1 MKPVLEVGAQRRS
14 LFLNRVSGLL
24 FLEGKP
30 ARLLRHTSSMM
41 LPSSESPFF
50 FFSKFPSSTFP
61 DSPAHRVY
69 PELLQ
74 FKTLEILRA
83 GSIYAGADNSPPDEA
98 PLLKLT
104 QQRTNLASPQMLI
117 SLSSVG
123 MQRDIKPPHL
133 ALILRNKANCA

>member
-1 MKPVLEVGAQRRS
+1 MLEVGAQRRS

-50 FFSKFPSSTFP
+50 FFFSKFPSSTFP

-74 FKTLEILRA
+74 FKTLEILGA
-83 GSIYAGADNSPPDEA
+83 GSVYAGADNSPPDEA

-104 QQRTNLASPQMLI
+104 QQRTNLPSPQMLI

-123 MQRDIKPPHL
+123 MQRQI
-133 ALILRNKANCA
+133 